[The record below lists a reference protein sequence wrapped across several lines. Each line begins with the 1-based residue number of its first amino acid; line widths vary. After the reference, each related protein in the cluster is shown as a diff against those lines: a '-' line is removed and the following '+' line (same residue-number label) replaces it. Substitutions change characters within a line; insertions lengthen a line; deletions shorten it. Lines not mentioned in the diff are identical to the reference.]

1 MRGRLQLKDNFKET
15 RMRGRSKACIYLG
28 RRVWIGGTVS
38 AKVLRQV
45 ALDMLE
51 EEEESGCGVE

>member
-1 MRGRLQLKDNFKET
+1 M
-15 RMRGRSKACIYLG
+15 S
-28 RRVWIGGTVS
+28 GTVS

-51 EEEESGCGVE
+51 EEEESGYGVE